1 MNQIILDEQLEDPEL
16 IEALHWITVNVITQ
30 LRPGTIIKDDA
41 IPALLRHARRP
52 TFITINVRDFWLR
65 RWHLC
70 DKAYCI
76 VCFKLTSERIYQ
88 LPGLLRK
95 LLQMPKFR
103 TRSARMGK
111 IALVNQYGVRY
122 IQIDDDKEYWLPW
135 LGRD

>member
-1 MNQIILDEQLEDPEL
+1 MSQIILDEQLEDPEL

-41 IPALLRHARRP
+41 IPALFASLTNAFGLWLRHVRRP

-103 TRSARMGK
+103 TRSYGK
-111 IALVNQYGVRY
+111 
-122 IQIDDDKEYWLPW
+122 DCTC
-135 LGRD
+135 